1 MFHGINIY
9 NTDHFGVI
17 SVI

>member
-17 SVI
+17 LVI